1 MALRAVGLATH
12 IMNNHIKSVLL
23 LLGFPL
29 LLLIMMGSFFVALD
43 LTFQKNA
50 PARNIAR
57 GYQIVGES
65 GTDRVSKTLERSNG
79 GGNIRWGHA
88 LESGKRGMLRYGHFA
103 VGGAAIWFL
112 IAWFMHGRMIQMAT
126 GAKPVTREQMPKIY
140 NMLENMCISRGLP
153 MPKFEVIDSPALN
166 AFASGLNEK
175 TYRIVLTRGIIEALQ
190 DDELEAVIAHEL
202 THIMNRDVR
211 LLIISVIFVGM
222 ISFFAEMAFR
232 MMIHGSRPNFYSRRS
247 KNDGNGA
254 LIILLVAVVILAIGY
269 LFALLIR
276 FALSRKREYLADAGA
291 VELTKNPEAM
301 MRALMRIAGR
311 DKVAGMPDEVQQ
323 MCIENSHNFM
333 GVFATHPAIDDRI
346 KAISTMTGTPVP
358 DITVSLRRPP
368 SRPWDGGVAPAARPA
383 EGLNRPGVLFPD
395 RASSGSDT
403 GPWKTGN

>member
-1 MALRAVGLATH
+1 MALRAVGLSTH

-29 LLLIMMGSFFVALD
+29 LLLLMLGGFFAALD
-43 LTFQKNA
+43 LTFQQNA
-50 PARNIAR
+50 PLRNVVS
-57 GYQIVGES
+57 GYKIVGES
-65 GTDRVSKTLERSNG
+65 GTDKISNTLASGNG
-79 GGNIRWGHA
+79 GGNLRWGHA
-88 LESGKRGMLRYGHFA
+88 LQSAKIGMLRYGHFA
-103 VGGAAIWFL
+103 AAGAAIWFL
-112 IAWFMHGRMIQMAT
+112 IAWFFHGRMIQMAT

-190 DDELEAVIAHEL
+190 DDELEAVIGHEL

-232 MMIHGSRPNFYSRRS
+232 VLIHGGRPNFYSRRG
-247 KNDGNGA
+247 KNDGGGA
-254 LIILLVAVVILAIGY
+254 LAILLIAVVILAVGY

-276 FALSRKREYLADAGA
+276 FAISRKREYLADAGA

-311 DKVAGMPDEVQQ
+311 DKVKGMPDDVQQ

-333 GVFATHPAIDDRI
+333 GIFATHPAIDDRI

-358 DITVSLRRPP
+358 DMTVSLRRPP
-368 SRPWDGGVAPAARPA
+368 SRPWDGGTAPPTPAA
-383 EGLNRPGVLFPD
+383 GSTNRPGILFPD
-395 RASSGSDT
+395 RPSGGAQG
-403 GPWKTGN
+403 GPWGTDT